1 MKRTYSKREIITDTS
16 FEFTKDK
23 LLYRIQ
29 YQVNGKAP
37 DKRFDKSSGLCLF
50 LYPTGMKTFYAVKLL
65 SMYNKNKNR
74 TEKNA
79 VYKKIFRMEDM
90 ERMKELEKYQEDRNR
105 ERNKKYGLKPIDE
118 R

>member
-29 YQVNGKAP
+29 YQGNGKAP

-50 LYPTGMKTFYAVKLL
+50 LYPTA
-65 SMYNKNKNR
+65 
-74 TEKNA
+74 
-79 VYKKIFRMEDM
+79 
-90 ERMKELEKYQEDRNR
+90 MKELEKYQEDRNR
-105 ERNKKYGLKPIDE
+105 ERERKYGLKWNNANDLVDNDS
-118 R
+118 

>member
-29 YQVNGKAP
+29 YQGNGKAP

-50 LYPTGMKTFYAVKLL
+50 LYPTGMKTFYVVKLL
-65 SMYNKNKNR
+65 SMNNKKKNR
-74 TEKNA
+74 IEKNA
-79 VYKKIFRMEDM
+79 VYKKIFRMEDHPQ
-90 ERMKELEKYQEDRNR
+90 RDYAVAKL
-105 ERNKKYGLKPIDE
+105 LSLL
-118 R
+118 